1 MRQDNR
7 GRSCSCTS
15 HVTTLPRSYSLSRLY
30 TYRPTR
36 KYFVPHLRLKEVKWH
51 LRPVGLL
58 QLHCC
63 SSSTTSTSSCLLL
76 FPCLS
81 TIFSHASSL
90 LLPVRRFSREPN
102 DLLTSF
108 LMTDIKQGELE
119 NKCSVLY
126 QLLLTLPACIFVQWC
141 IVDPAVSQ
149 TPALWSEYRQ
159 HLQFSCKGNDQI
171 PVNIL
176 TH

>member
-15 HVTTLPRSYSLSRLY
+15 HVTTLPWSYSLSRLY

-76 FPCLS
+76 FPCFS

-90 LLPVRRFSREPN
+90 LLPVRRYSREPHH
-102 DLLTSF
+102 LLTSF
-108 LMTDIKQGELE
+108 LTTNIRQGARKQVLSII
-119 NKCSVLY
+119 SV
-126 QLLLTLPACIFVQWC
+126 TVNFIPACIFVQWC

-149 TPALWSEYRQ
+149 TPALWSEYRR

-171 PVNIL
+171 LVNIL